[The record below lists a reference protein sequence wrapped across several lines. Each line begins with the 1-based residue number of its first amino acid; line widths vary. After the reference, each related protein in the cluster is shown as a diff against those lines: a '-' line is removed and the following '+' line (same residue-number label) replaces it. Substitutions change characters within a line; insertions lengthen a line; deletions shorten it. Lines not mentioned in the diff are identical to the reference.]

1 MGINPRRR
9 RLEQLAVAV
18 QGGSGGEEAARRRA
32 AALATAGPGARAGSA
47 SQPYNNYSAEA
58 RGIGEQALVTAR
70 RSDLLP
76 GVAPGPDGLTD
87 EHVRC
92 FCARGFLVIKPDKTP
107 EFHRA
112 NVDEFDHN
120 EGAYGGNMGG
130 FGIHMDGLK
139 AVYEDRHVQSALRS
153 LLGPGCVMYQHNA
166 MHRNGPGATNPRRA
180 AASATRRSVRDR
192 LDRTCCR
199 AHNKRRS
206 MTQAQRGRM
215 GAIFAN
221 LAPGKSIALASR
233 SAAPLPRIQRSIEGR
248 RRMELSRARLAAA
261 GRHLPG
267 GDVPIGRADGVD
279 RRLPPAGPRR
289 FWPLLAG
296 RQPRRAL

>member
-1 MGINPRRR
+1 MGISARRR

-120 EGAYGGNMGG
+120 EGSYGGNMGG

-166 MHRNGPGATNPRRA
+166 MHRNGPGATNQSWHKDPY
-180 AASATRRSVRDR
+180 
-192 LDRTCCR
+192 
-199 AHNKRRS
+199 
-206 MTQAQRGRM
+206 G
-215 GAIFAN
+215 
-221 LAPGKSIALASR
+221 PE
-233 SAAPLPRIQRSIEGR
+233 AAPRHKHAFRICSTLPPTHNFLVLRSGVIAPMR
-248 RRMELSRARLAAA
+248 YHA
-261 GRHLPG
+261 
-267 GDVPIGRADGVD
+267 VD
-279 RRLPPAGPRR
+279 RPCTRSRLTLWSHPFSKRSGALLPTANHAGHRCSFPAPTCAARVEHANAV
-289 FWPLLAG
+289 P
-296 RQPRRAL
+296 